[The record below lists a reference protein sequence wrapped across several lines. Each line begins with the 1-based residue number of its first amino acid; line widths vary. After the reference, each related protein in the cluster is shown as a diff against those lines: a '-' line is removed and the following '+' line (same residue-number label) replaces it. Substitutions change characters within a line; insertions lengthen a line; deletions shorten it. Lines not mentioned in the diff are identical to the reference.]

1 MKLTIRPAH
10 TAALSLSALPVVVC
24 LATPATA
31 GVVDRLPPPATG
43 ITVST
48 SMTDPDDTD
57 GRLDISLVRSRGVQL
72 DRHHVIVTYRVRTY
86 TTFGSGRLDPEQRN
100 FVVELNRDAGAGS
113 ERNVVVASHHG
124 VLTAEVISNATR
136 RVMATVEVS
145 RPNDQAVM
153 ITGSRRLIGA
163 RSYFWTSNFH
173 ADGSVRCGEDHGTAV
188 TCQDDVPRHGW
199 IQQDRLVWPGV
210 G

>member
-1 MKLTIRPAH
+1 MKLTIRPAR
-10 TAALSLSALPVVVC
+10 TAALCLGALPVVC
-24 LATPATA
+24 LAAPATA
-31 GVVDRLPPPATG
+31 GVADRLPPPATG

-72 DRHHVIVTYRVRTY
+72 GRHHVIVTYRVRTY
-86 TTFGSGRLDPEQRN
+86 TTFSSGRLDARQRN
-100 FVVELNRDAGAGS
+100 FVVELNRDAEAGS

-124 VLTAEVISNATR
+124 ALTAEVISNATR
-136 RVMATVEVS
+136 RVIATVEVS

-173 ADGSVRCGEDHGTAV
+173 VDGSVRCGEDAGTAV
-188 TCQDDVPRHGW
+188 TCQDDVPRRGW